1 MDWKRGAL
9 RGKHPPFFRPVSQRE
24 RLRFT
29 RLPLARFFAGDTTL
43 FSNGVDRQVEG
54 ACFWP
59 LNEPPSGLLTLL
71 LRISLGLVGIGTRS
85 RARLFFLDLIVF
97 IFVFLVEYRLI
108 VLLRFFFYKY
118 FFLRRGWRCELDR
131 FRFHVSF
138 NVFRATRV
146 IDDL

>member
-29 RLPLARFFAGDTTL
+29 ERLPLARFFAGDTTVTVVFERGGSPSRGGL
-43 FSNGVDRQVEG
+43 F
-54 ACFWP
+54 

-108 VLLRFFFYKY
+108 VLLRFFFL
-118 FFLRRGWRCELDR
+118 FLQIFLSSKRLEMRIR
-131 FRFHVSF
+131 
-138 NVFRATRV
+138 
-146 IDDL
+146 